1 MVFGVLSHP
10 SMDICFITKC
20 STSCI
25 TWNISYG
32 LKLDKVGDIV
42 HILCMRKHG
51 IIHSAFSMRPLEF
64 VDLWAWIKFLN
75 EIYF

>member
-1 MVFGVLSHP
+1 MVFGVLSHL
-10 SMDICFITKC
+10 SLDICFITKC
-20 STSCI
+20 SINCV

-42 HILCMRKHG
+42 HTLHMRKHG

-64 VDLWAWIKFLN
+64 VDL
-75 EIYF
+75 